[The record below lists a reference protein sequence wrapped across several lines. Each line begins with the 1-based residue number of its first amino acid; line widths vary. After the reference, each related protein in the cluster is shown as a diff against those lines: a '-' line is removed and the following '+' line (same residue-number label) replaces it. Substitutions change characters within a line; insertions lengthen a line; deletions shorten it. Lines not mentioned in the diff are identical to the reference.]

1 MPDAGEFPESNAAS
15 IDAWRT
21 NAEFWDAAQGDEGNF
36 WQRELIFPPT
46 LELLEPLPERVL
58 EIACGNGNFARALA
72 RRGVAV
78 TATDASTEMLALARE
93 RSSGLATPIDWRQVD
108 VTSAGQL
115 AEIAGAP
122 FGAAVC
128 NMALMDIAEL
138 GPLFRT
144 LPRLLA
150 PGAPF
155 VFSVLHPTFN
165 QGAETTLFIE
175 RHERP
180 NGSFRTV
187 RGVRISRYLS
197 ARREDGVAV
206 VGQPVLQPYF
216 HRPLEALLGAAFE
229 CGWALDG
236 LREPPLHEPE
246 DAADGRL
253 CWSELPEIP
262 PVLIARLR
270 HVS

>member
-1 MPDAGEFPESNAAS
+1 
-15 IDAWRT
+15 
-21 NAEFWDAAQGDEGNF
+21 
-36 WQRELIFPPT
+36 
-46 LELLEPLPERVL
+46 
-58 EIACGNGNFARALA
+58 
-72 RRGVAV
+72 
-78 TATDASTEMLALARE
+78 
-93 RSSGLATPIDWRQVD
+93 
-108 VTSAGQL
+108 
-115 AEIAGAP
+115 
-122 FGAAVC
+122 
-128 NMALMDIAEL
+128 MALMDIAEL

-155 VFSVLHPTFN
+155 VFSVLHPAFN

-175 RHERP
+175 RYERP

-229 CGWALDG
+229 CGLGAG
-236 LREPPLHEPE
+236 RPARAAAGRTRRRCGRPTPLVR
-246 DAADGRL
+246 AA
-253 CWSELPEIP
+253 
-262 PVLIARLR
+262 
-270 HVS
+270 